1 MQRLFGEA
9 AFKRFR
15 VEPSLQTESV
25 QQILDS
31 DSLNVSIQSDEYTG
45 ADSKI
50 PLNDF
55 KLFKAFWFPLSLSLS
70 LHKKERR
77 IKSEISVNL

>member
-1 MQRLFGEA
+1 MMQRLFGEA

-55 KLFKAFWFPLSLSLS
+55 KLFKAF
-70 LHKKERR
+70 
-77 IKSEISVNL
+77 